1 MRYLVTSALPYAN
14 GPIHL
19 GHIAGAY
26 LPADIYVRYLRNKKR
41 EVIYICGTDEHGVP
55 ITINAEQK
63 GKTPPEVVAE
73 NHRII
78 EEAFRRLD
86 MSFDIFSGTSTCPE
100 HAKLSQEFFLNL
112 RKNGFVS
119 EREVDQFYCDHDAMF
134 LPDRYVEGTCPHCG
148 KGARGDQCDYCG
160 NALNA
165 LDLKEPKCKLCGRP
179 PRVKSSRHWFLDLDK
194 FQKDLEQWLA
204 RKPHWKANVKA
215 FCEQWFQRGLEPRGI
230 TRDLS
235 WGVPVP
241 LDEAKGK
248 VLYVWFDAP
257 IGYISFTIELFRKM
271 GKPEEW
277 KRWWQGGDEV
287 RLVHFIGKDNIVFH
301 AIIWPAMLMGQR
313 TGWKLPDEIPANEF
327 LNLEGDKF
335 STSKNYAIWLH
346 EFLEDFPSDVV
357 RYYLA
362 QIAPE
367 TKDADFSLKGF
378 QFANNS
384 ELADIYGNFVNR
396 MLSFTRKF
404 FDGKLDGE
412 MTFTDI
418 EKKLWEEV
426 RREASVIEECYETFR
441 VRDAVFHLM
450 EIGRIAN
457 KYVDTTAPWALRKSD
472 EKRCKAV
479 LLTCLNLMDTLA
491 ILFEPITPAT
501 SRTVKRMLNLPE
513 NFDFSTIAT
522 QPIRQGHVIGETQVL
537 YPKIEDA
544 ALDKWRAKL
553 GRTGTNS

>member
-26 LPADIYVRYLRNKKR
+26 LPADIYVRFLRNSGR

-55 ITINAEQK
+55 ITINAEQN

-78 EEAFRRLD
+78 EDAFRRLE
-86 MSFDIFSGTSTCPE
+86 MSFDIFSGTSTCPD
-100 HAKLSQEFFLNL
+100 HAKLSQDFFLTL
-112 RKNGFVS
+112 RKNGFIS
-119 EREVDQFYCDHDAMF
+119 ERDVDQFYCDHDAMF
-134 LPDRYVEGTCPHCG
+134 LPDRYVEGVCPHCG

-160 NALNA
+160 NALNS
-165 LDLKEPKCKLCGRP
+165 LELKEPKCKLCAKTP
-179 PRVKSSRHWFLDLDK
+179 VVKSSRHWFLDLDK
-194 FQKDLEQWLA
+194 FQKDLDIWLKG
-204 RKPHWKANVKA
+204 KPHWKANVKA

-230 TRDLS
+230 TRDIS

-241 LDEAKGK
+241 IEGAKGK

-257 IGYISFTIELFRKM
+257 IGYISFTIELFRNL
-271 GKPEEW
+271 GRTEDW
-277 KRWWQGGDEV
+277 KKWWQGGKDV
-287 RLVHFIGKDNIVFH
+287 KLVHFIGKDNIVFH
-301 AIIWPAMLMGQR
+301 AIIWPAMLMGQK
-313 TGWKLPDEIPANEF
+313 GDWKLPDEIPANEF

-346 EFLEDFPSDVV
+346 EFLNDFNSDVI

-367 TKDADFSLKGF
+367 AKDADFSLKGF
-378 QFANNS
+378 QTANNS

-396 MLSFTRKF
+396 ILSFTRKF
-404 FDGKLDGE
+404 FDGTLGGDV
-412 MTFTDI
+412 TFTDA
-418 EKKLWEEV
+418 EKALWA
-426 RREASVIEECYETFR
+426 EAKKESDIIKECYDTFK

-450 EIGRIAN
+450 ELGRIAN
-457 KYVDTTAPWALRKSD
+457 KYVDTSAPWSLRKTD

-479 LLTCLNLMDTLA
+479 LLTCLNLIDTLA
-491 ILFEPITPAT
+491 TAFEPITPAA
-501 SRTVKRMLNLPE
+501 SRKVKKMLNLPE
-513 NFDFSTIAT
+513 TFDLNALCSE
-522 QPIRQGHVIGETQVL
+522 PMKPGHTIGEPAVL

-544 ALDKWRAKL
+544 AIEKWREKL
-553 GRTGTNS
+553 GINS